1 MKGSLAVTGLDKN
14 GFETYLR
21 VCATCLA
28 RAHARTGDA
37 ATISGYIGKGKK
49 LANAIADFADAYADQ
64 TVQDHQALVEA
75 IESGRVTAGSKCHQI
90 ETFLLVITPKSLKR
104 S

>member
-1 MKGSLAVTGLDKN
+1 LDKN

-21 VCATCLA
+21 VCASCLA

-37 ATISGYIGKGKK
+37 AAIAGYIGKGKT

-64 TVQDHQALVEA
+64 TEQDHQALVEA
-75 IESGRVTAGSKCHQI
+75 IESGRVTA
-90 ETFLLVITPKSLKR
+90 ETGI
-104 S
+104 